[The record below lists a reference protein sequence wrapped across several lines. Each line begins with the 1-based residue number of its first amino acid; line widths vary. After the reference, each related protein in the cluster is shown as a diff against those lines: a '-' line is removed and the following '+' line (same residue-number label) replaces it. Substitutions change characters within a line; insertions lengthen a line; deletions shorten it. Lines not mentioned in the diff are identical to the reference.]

1 MIQQQHFKKRVPY
14 SLQQS
19 TLYGNAQIYMYVPC
33 KDGCEPL
40 RPVMVADIDIAISFF
55 FLSST

>member
-19 TLYGNAQIYMYVPC
+19 TLYGNAKIYMYVPC

-55 FLSST
+55 F